1 MTFTEVRYL
10 LTILVIFFLPGWA
23 FLGVTQLWK
32 RWDPFARWCLAAGI
46 GIAFYPAL
54 FYFLKAVLPHF
65 RLGTIKLL
73 VLFVFLGV
81 LVIFSFRKTWQ
92 EQIRFQRLEWVAIFV
107 VLATVFTRVWMAHLY
122 PYPAWSD
129 SLHHALITELT
140 AVQGTFPGTLE
151 PYAPTAL
158 KMYHLGLYGITAVV
172 KIMTRAP
179 SHTALLWT
187 AQVLNGLCGLGIYL
201 VLDRKV
207 GRIGALVGMLV
218 AGLYSFQPAWYFNWG
233 RFTQVASQTILLIA
247 WIVTWEAIALW
258 SGKSQGKRLEK
269 AALFFASALLNAAV
283 FFIHFRVAA
292 YYLPLLGMTFLWEGY
307 RAYRDKRAVAF
318 LAGSLYL
325 VLLAVIFI
333 LPALLE
339 PLQSYIQ
346 GSKSIQPAASQ
357 TPVQDLINSYYSY
370 SPNIIYS
377 LGMQKWLTFLAAAS
391 ILFCLLRRK
400 GLGILIFLWL
410 IFLWIEGNL
419 FRINLPVLWF
429 TNFSGIVI
437 MFYLPFSLLIG
448 MGSNSILN
456 DIPFFRRETV
466 SNATIAVLLF
476 AGYLFS
482 FQRVSG
488 IEEFRQFV
496 TPADAVAM
504 NWINEHVPQDAV
516 FAVNTYFW
524 LPQVPHGT
532 DAGFWIPYF
541 TRRESTTSTM
551 LADQGPAEFKQRIVA
566 LSQLAENLA
575 GNPSSEAVAQLCQQ
589 GVGYV
594 YIGARGD
601 FSSPGLRA
609 DEIKSIPSVET
620 LYEEGGV
627 AIFKICE

>member
-1 MTFTEVRYL
+1 MTFTEVRYI

-54 FYFLKAVLPHF
+54 FYFLRAVLPQV
-65 RLGTIKLL
+65 RLGTNKIL
-73 VLFVFLGV
+73 VLFVVLGI
-81 LVIFSFRKTWQ
+81 LIIFSFRGTWQ
-92 EQIRFQRLEWVAIFV
+92 EQVRFRRLEWIAILIA
-107 VLATVFTRVWMAHLY
+107 LATVFTRVWMAHLY

-129 SLHHALITELT
+129 SLHHVLITELT
-140 AVQGTFPGTLE
+140 AAQGKLPSTLE

-158 KMYHLGLYGITAVV
+158 KMYHLGMYGITAVV
-172 KIMTRAP
+172 KTMTRAP

-187 AQVLNGLCGLGIYL
+187 AQVLNGLCGLGVYL

-218 AGLYSFQPAWYFNWG
+218 VGLYSFQPAWYFNWG
-233 RFTQVASQTILLIA
+233 RFTQVASQTLLLIA
-247 WIVTWEAIALW
+247 WIVTWEAVAVW
-258 SGKSQGKRLEK
+258 SGKPRGTRLEK
-269 AALFFASALLNAAV
+269 ISLFLASALLNAAV

-292 YYLPLLGMTFLWEGY
+292 YYIPLLGITFLWEGY
-307 RAYRDKRAVAF
+307 RAYRSKRTVSF
-318 LAGSLYL
+318 LTGALS
-325 VLLAVIFI
+325 LAVLTGILI

-346 GSKSIQPAASQ
+346 GAKSVQPASQ
-357 TPVQDLINSYYSY
+357 NLVQDSIKSYYSY
-370 SPNIIYS
+370 PPGIIFS
-377 LGMQKWLTFLAAAS
+377 LGMQKWLTYLTAAS
-391 ILFCLLRRK
+391 ILFCLLKRK
-400 GLGILIFLWL
+400 GLGILISLWL

-419 FRINLPVLWF
+419 YLINLPVLWF

-437 MFYLPFSLLIG
+437 LFYLPFSLLLG
-448 MGSNSILN
+448 TAANSLLTN
-456 DIPFFRRETV
+456 TPFFRRETV
-466 SNATIAVLLF
+466 SNAVIAGLLF

-482 FQRVSG
+482 FQRVSN
-488 IEEFRQFV
+488 IEEFRQFI
-496 TPADAVAM
+496 TPADVVAM
-504 NWINEHVPQDAV
+504 NWINEQIPQDAV
-516 FAVNTYFW
+516 FAINTYFW

-532 DAGFWIPYF
+532 DAGYWIPYF
-541 TRRESTTSTM
+541 TGRESTASTM

-566 LSQLAENLA
+566 LSQLEENLA
-575 GNPSSEAVAQLCQQ
+575 GDPSPETVAQLCQQ
-589 GVGYV
+589 GVDYV

-609 DEIKSIPSVET
+609 DEIQNIPSVET
-620 LYEEGGV
+620 LFEEGGV